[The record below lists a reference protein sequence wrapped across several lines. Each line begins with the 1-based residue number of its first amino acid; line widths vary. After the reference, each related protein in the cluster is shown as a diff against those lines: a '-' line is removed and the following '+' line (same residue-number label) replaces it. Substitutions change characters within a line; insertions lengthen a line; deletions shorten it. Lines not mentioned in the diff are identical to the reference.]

1 MSKREKIISVCALV
15 LLAIAALSLTLVL
28 VFKKETRV
36 KEIYGYFD
44 TVTVLRDFSGAS
56 EGEFAE
62 RCRCV
67 SDIFESYHR
76 LSDIYNE
83 YKGINNLKTLNDNA
97 GRGAVKIAPE
107 LMELLIFAKDI
118 HALTDG
124 EVNVAMGGVLAEW
137 HGWREGMSNG
147 YSPALPSQELLDGL
161 FAHSDIDSLLLDL
174 ENMTAELADSEMSLD
189 LGALAKGFATE
200 KARLRLISL
209 GADNFVIDAGG
220 NLAVIGKGN
229 GKGFKVG
236 IKDPKSPQTTI
247 ASEEIIAKDISVVT
261 SGDYERYCLLD
272 GVRYHHIIDK
282 DTRLPSEHF
291 SSVTVVTENSALA
304 DALSTALFCTDTENG
319 RQIIERAEE
328 KYGINIS
335 VIWIDGEGKISR
347 RD

>member
-83 YKGINNLKTLNDNA
+83 YEGINNLKTLNDNA

-200 KARLRLISL
+200 MKACMTK
-209 GADNFVIDAGG
+209 GEVE
-220 NLAVIGKGN
+220 NLVNSCKILT
-229 GKGFKVG
+229 F
-236 IKDPKSPQTTI
+236 
-247 ASEEIIAKDISVVT
+247 E
-261 SGDYERYCLLD
+261 C
-272 GVRYHHIIDK
+272 GVRFLEDHLK
-282 DTRLPSEHF
+282 GDTYFKIHREGHNLDRARTQFKLVADMEKK
-291 SSVTVVTENSALA
+291 TAEMNAVVA
-304 DALSTALFCTDTENG
+304 
-319 RQIIERAEE
+319 
-328 KYGINIS
+328 KYFN
-335 VIWIDGEGKISR
+335 
-347 RD
+347 